1 MKVVAVYNLKGGVGK
16 TTTAV
21 NLSYLAA
28 ASSQRVLLWDLDPQ
42 AAASFAFRIRPHV
55 EGLGKKSLGSGTAL
69 RAAIKQTDYSNL
81 DLLPADFAYRKL
93 DRMLLD
99 LGKPKRVVAAL
110 LEALGSKYDLV
121 FLDCPAGFSVL
132 TESIF
137 AAADAVLVPTV
148 PAVLSLRTLARLIK
162 WADRS
167 DSSVGLAA
175 FLSMV
180 DRRKGLH
187 LRTCEWSTDY
197 PEVFF
202 SGQVPYASIVEQMA
216 IRRMPLPVFAERD
229 ASTTAFAGIWTE
241 LQSRLANQPGER
253 RESRDRWAERLRAVQ
268 SLMERLESA
277 DGHEPATPSL
287 TPVINMRTRQRDVT
301 EISGPVASSVV
312 HRFDT
317 EDRDLERRGYLL
329 ELHERREK
337 LSVVIARSAGDDG
350 TDPAARAHVQIDRS
364 WAIEILSRALSPLA
378 PLERRL
384 GRPWPELLENVR
396 AIVGDRSLQRVDS
409 RLTDPLQ
416 PPQRIE
422 APTTPAATASA
433 ATSIIT
439 SRNDET
445 KASSIAS

>member
-1 MKVVAVYNLKGGVGK
+1 
-16 TTTAV
+16 
-21 NLSYLAA
+21 
-28 ASSQRVLLWDLDPQ
+28 
-42 AAASFAFRIRPHV
+42 
-55 EGLGKKSLGSGTAL
+55 
-69 RAAIKQTDYSNL
+69 
-81 DLLPADFAYRKL
+81 
-93 DRMLLD
+93 
-99 LGKPKRVVAAL
+99 
-110 LEALGSKYDLV
+110 
-121 FLDCPAGFSVL
+121 
-132 TESIF
+132 
-137 AAADAVLVPTV
+137 
-148 PAVLSLRTLARLIK
+148 
-162 WADRS
+162 
-167 DSSVGLAA
+167 
-175 FLSMV
+175 
-180 DRRKGLH
+180 
-187 LRTCEWSTDY
+187 
-197 PEVFF
+197 
-202 SGQVPYASIVEQMA
+202 
-216 IRRMPLPVFAERD
+216 
-229 ASTTAFAGIWTE
+229 
-241 LQSRLANQPGER
+241 
-253 RESRDRWAERLRAVQ
+253 VQ

-301 EISGPVASSVV
+301 ESSGPGTAYVA

-350 TDPAARAHVQIDRS
+350 ADPAARAHVQIDRS